1 MHVFLFCIATCFQG
15 VTFLGFPALRAII
28 SDLVSADDVGKFY
41 VYYTNNDIVIIG
53 AVFVITG
60 SVQTAA
66 LLCSTVVL
74 NIVYRP
80 ETIIEGHVVNA
91 RIVFWITA
99 GIWALSLPLIV

>member
-1 MHVFLFCIATCFQG
+1 MHLH
-15 VTFLGFPALRAII
+15 
-28 SDLVSADDVGKFY
+28 VSLHVH
-41 VYYTNNDIVIIG
+41 IIG
-53 AVFVITG
+53 AVFTITG

-80 ETIIEGHVVNA
+80 ETVIEGHTVNA

-99 GIWALSLPLIV
+99 GIWTSSLPLVL